1 MSATEGRATALVGIS
16 ACKFLVHLYAGAS
29 VISHYRTLFLSTLQA
44 AAFPIAIPS
53 PFPIVSRI
61 RLLVLPTRVMDV
73 VTAVINAKEKLR

>member
-44 AAFPIAIPS
+44 AFPIAIPS